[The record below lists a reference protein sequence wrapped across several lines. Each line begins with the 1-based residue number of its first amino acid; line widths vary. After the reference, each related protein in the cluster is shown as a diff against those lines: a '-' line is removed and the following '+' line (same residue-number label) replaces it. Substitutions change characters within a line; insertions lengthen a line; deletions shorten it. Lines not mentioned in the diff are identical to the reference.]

1 VSAATQTPES
11 AETQTEEPDSDETQ
25 TKEPDSDETEEVVS
39 AVPKP
44 QSTTEPLFQQP
55 IGETC
60 EMSHNVLECRV
71 DHAIVLAAPG
81 YQDRADEVVSATEHV
96 TRAWCA
102 TSKELETAVDIITAM
117 SGCDTSEE
125 VAAALDSMTCV
136 T

>member
-1 VSAATQTPES
+1 MRQTKD
-11 AETQTEEPDSDETQ
+11 PDSDETQ
-25 TKEPDSDETEEVVS
+25 TKEVVS
-39 AVPKP
+39 AIPKP
-44 QSTTEPLFQQP
+44 QSTTDPSFQQP

-60 EMSHNVLECRV
+60 EMSHNVPECRV

-96 TRAWCA
+96 TRAGCA
-102 TSKELETAVDIITAM
+102 TSKEPETAVDSITAM